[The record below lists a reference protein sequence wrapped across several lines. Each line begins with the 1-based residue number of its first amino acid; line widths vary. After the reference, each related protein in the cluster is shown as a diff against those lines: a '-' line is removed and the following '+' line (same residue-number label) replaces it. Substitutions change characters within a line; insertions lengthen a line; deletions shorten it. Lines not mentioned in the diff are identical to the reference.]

1 MWNKVNRAFV
11 HRSWK
16 LKVETLAFPIAS
28 ILFKTIFTDYIFKI
42 SYDSGSKSIRK
53 MKYIEINGSR

>member
-1 MWNKVNRAFV
+1 MWNKVNGAFA

-16 LKVETLAFPIAS
+16 VKEETLTFPIAS

-42 SYDSGSKSIRK
+42 S
-53 MKYIEINGSR
+53 